1 MFYRTIKNELYSDV
15 TIPSLF
21 LDMYIPIASGDQ
33 LKVFLLGYREAYFY
47 RGRAKEDLNNETI
60 ATTLSISEEE
70 VMDAWRF
77 WEDMG
82 VVKIHT
88 GPNDTIS
95 IEFLDIKYDHIKK
108 HLDQPLGEDQ
118 EYDVD
123 KASSSDYISMYED
136 MEAIAGRPL
145 TPNEKL
151 EIMEAIEYYQ
161 LNTDLAII
169 AFVRASENK
178 GRIKS
183 ISYVKGIMKSWF
195 DNNISSLHDL
205 DLYEEESRT
214 KNEIYREV
222 FRSLGINR
230 KNPTSYEEEVME
242 DWIEKYQMDKDMI
255 LMACSKTI
263 NTSTPSIKYID
274 GIIKAWHKSGVKTLE
289 DVEAE
294 DKRFIKAKED
304 KKKHSQAKSPRQAV
318 PVKKTA
324 FHNYKQGA
332 ASKYSPEE
340 LTQLVRKLNKK

>member
-1 MFYRTIKNELYSDV
+1 M
-15 TIPSLF
+15 SL
-21 LDMYIPIASGDQ
+21 INWCGKVIA
-33 LKVFLLGYREAYFY
+33 E
-47 RGRAKEDLNNETI
+47 
-60 ATTLSISEEE
+60 
-70 VMDAWRF
+70 
-77 WEDMG
+77 
-82 VVKIHT
+82 
-88 GPNDTIS
+88 
-95 IEFLDIKYDHIKK
+95 
-108 HLDQPLGEDQ
+108 
-118 EYDVD
+118 
-123 KASSSDYISMYED
+123 
-136 MEAIAGRPL
+136 
-145 TPNEKL
+145 NEKL

-161 LNTDLAII
+161 LNTDLAIT

>member
-136 MEAIAGRPL
+136 MEAIAG
-145 TPNEKL
+145 
-151 EIMEAIEYYQ
+151 
-161 LNTDLAII
+161 
-169 AFVRASENK
+169 S
-178 GRIKS
+178 
-183 ISYVKGIMKSWF
+183 
-195 DNNISSLHDL
+195 
-205 DLYEEESRT
+205 
-214 KNEIYREV
+214 
-222 FRSLGINR
+222 
-230 KNPTSYEEEVME
+230 PTS
-242 DWIEKYQMDKDMI
+242 
-255 LMACSKTI
+255 
-263 NTSTPSIKYID
+263 NTC
-274 GIIKAWHKSGVKTLE
+274 
-289 DVEAE
+289 
-294 DKRFIKAKED
+294 
-304 KKKHSQAKSPRQAV
+304 
-318 PVKKTA
+318 
-324 FHNYKQGA
+324 
-332 ASKYSPEE
+332 
-340 LTQLVRKLNKK
+340 